1 MSNLKSLLRTRLK
14 SILETTEI
22 VEAIPVKSIVPS
34 RFPLRSDLGDIS
46 SLASSISRSG
56 LLEPIIVRPLD
67 TKFEIVAGHRRF
79 EACRKNRF
87 HEIPAIVKEL
97 TDKEAY
103 AVSLEENLQRQTLDP
118 LEEAASFKFYT
129 EKYGYGSVSELAQ
142 RVGKS
147 EEFVS
152 HRIMLLSLPADV
164 REQVRRRLLGPSDAW
179 EISRVKVPELQKEI
193 AKTAISNGTTVRD
206 IRKVANL
213 VKAGTSVNDAFEMT
227 DFERSPSA
235 GEGQKYRNTARLRST
250 AITTMKV
257 ALIRL
262 DNLIGRAS
270 RDSPNAMKEL
280 VGLRLGVHD
289 LIGRFQV
296 GRASD
301 ASPSEDVASL
311 VKDRFLA
318 YFNSGRIKEIA
329 RMRSRDKFTIFDDY
343 PLPLM
348 DLKQSLKHDSGVL
361 KSSLSRN
368 CVVEDL
374 KVHLFG
380 NGTGAIAT
388 FLFLQRHAKRGRI
401 YSWRSRVSFV
411 FERSNGEWRIVH
423 EHWSEANRAQTTV
436 RRIKKVN
443 EATPRLRPGAA

>member
-1 MSNLKSLLRTRLK
+1 LRTRLK
-14 SILETTEI
+14 SFLETTEI

-34 RFPLRSDLGDIS
+34 RFPLRFDLGDIS
-46 SLASSISRSG
+46 SLASSISKTG

-103 AVSLEENLQRQTLDP
+103 AVSLEENMQRQTLDP
-118 LEEAASFKFYT
+118 LEEAASFRFYT
-129 EKYGYGSVSELAQ
+129 EKYGYGSTSELAQ
-142 RVGKS
+142 RIGKS

-164 REQVRRRLLGPSDAW
+164 REQIRRRLLGPSDAW
-179 EISRVKVPELQKEI
+179 EISRVKVPQLQKEI
-193 AKTAISNGTTVRD
+193 ARTAISSGTTVRD
-206 IRKVANL
+206 IRRVANL

-235 GEGQKYRNTARLRST
+235 SWGQKHRDAARLKST
-250 AITTMKV
+250 AVTTMRV

-262 DNLIGRAS
+262 DNLIGRS
-270 RDSPNAMKEL
+270 SHDSPEAMKEL

-289 LIGRFQV
+289 LIGRFQME
-296 GRASD
+296 RAGD
-301 ASPSEDVASL
+301 LSPSDDVEAL
-311 VKDRFLA
+311 VKGRFLA

-348 DLKQSLKHDSGVL
+348 NLKQSLKHDSGVL

-368 CVVEDL
+368 CLVEDL
-374 KVHLFG
+374 KVHMFG

-388 FLFLQRHAKRGRI
+388 FLFLQKHTKRGRV

-423 EHWSEANRAQTTV
+423 EHWSEANRAKTTI
-436 RRIKKVN
+436 RGIKKVN
-443 EATPRLRPGAA
+443 EAGRRIRPSAS

>member
-1 MSNLKSLLRTRLK
+1 LRTRLK
-14 SILETTEI
+14 SVLETTEI

-46 SLASSISRSG
+46 SLASSISKSG

-79 EACRKNRF
+79 EACRKNRY

-118 LEEAASFKFYT
+118 LEEAASFRFYT

-142 RVGKS
+142 RIGKS

-193 AKTAISNGTTVRD
+193 AKTAIINGTTVRD

-213 VKAGTSVNDAFEMT
+213 VKAGTLVDDAFEMT
-227 DFERSPSA
+227 DFERNPSA
-235 GEGQKYRNTARLRST
+235 SGGQKYRDAARLRST

-270 RDSPNAMKEL
+270 HDSPKAMKEL

-289 LIGRFQV
+289 LIGRFQM

-301 ASPSEDVASL
+301 DASPWEDVASL

-348 DLKQSLKHDSGVL
+348 NLKQSLQHDSDVL
-361 KSSLSRN
+361 TSSLSRN
-368 CVVEDL
+368 CTVESL

-388 FLFLQRHAKRGRI
+388 FLFLQRHARRGRV

-423 EHWSEANRAQTTV
+423 EHWSEANRAQTTI

-443 EATPRLRPGAA
+443 EAAPRLRPSAA

>member
-1 MSNLKSLLRTRLK
+1 MSYLKSLLRTRLK
-14 SILETTEI
+14 SVLETTEI

-46 SLASSISRSG
+46 SLASSIGKSG

-142 RVGKS
+142 RLGKS
-147 EEFVS
+147 EELVS

-193 AKTAISNGTTVRD
+193 AKTAIFNGTTVRG

-213 VKAGTSVNDAFEMT
+213 VKAGTSVNGAFEMT
-227 DFERSPSA
+227 DFERNQSA
-235 GEGQKYRNTARLRST
+235 SGGQKYRDTARLRST
-250 AITTMKV
+250 AITSMKV

-270 RDSPNAMKEL
+270 RDSKAMKEL

-296 GRASD
+296 GRVSD

-311 VKDRFLA
+311 VKDRFLE

-348 DLKQSLKHDSGVL
+348 NLKESLKHDSGVL
-361 KSSLSRN
+361 RSSLSRN

-374 KVHLFG
+374 KVHVFG

-388 FLFLQRHAKRGRI
+388 FLFLQRHTKRGRV

-411 FERSNGEWRIVH
+411 FERSNGEWQIVH
-423 EHWSEANRAQTTV
+423 EHWSEANRAQTTI
-436 RRIKKVN
+436 RRLKKVN
-443 EATPRLRPGAA
+443 EPAPRQRPSAP

>member
-1 MSNLKSLLRTRLK
+1 LRTRLK
-14 SILETTEI
+14 SVLETTEI

-34 RFPLRSDLGDIS
+34 RFPLRTELGDIS
-46 SLASSISRSG
+46 SLASSINESG

-67 TKFEIVAGHRRF
+67 TRFEIVAGHRRF
-79 EACRKNRF
+79 EACRKNRY

-97 TDKEAY
+97 TDREAY
-103 AVSLEENLQRQTLDP
+103 AVSLEENLQRETLDP
-118 LEEAASFKFYT
+118 LEEASSFKLYT
-129 EKYGYGSVSELAQ
+129 EKYGYGSVSELAG
-142 RVGKS
+142 RIGKS
-147 EEFVS
+147 EEYVS
-152 HRIMLLSLPADV
+152 HRIMLLSLPAEIRD
-164 REQVRRRLLGPSDAW
+164 QVRRRLLGPSDAW
-179 EISRVKVPELQKEI
+179 EISRVKLPELQKEI
-193 AKTAISNGTTVRD
+193 AKAAISKGTTVRE

-213 VKAGTSVNDAFEMT
+213 VKAGTSVSDAFGMT
-227 DFERSPSA
+227 DFERHPDA
-235 GEGQKYRNTARLRST
+235 VGIQKSRDVARLRSN
-250 AITTMKV
+250 ALTTLKV

-262 DNLIGRAS
+262 DNLIERTA
-270 RDSPNAMKEL
+270 RDSPKVTKEL

-289 LIGRFQV
+289 LIGRFQM
-296 GRASD
+296 GRAGE

-318 YFNSGRIKEIA
+318 YFNSGRINEIA
-329 RMRSRDKFTIFDDY
+329 KMRSRDKFTIFDDY

-348 DLKQSLKHDSGVL
+348 DLKQSLRHDSGVM
-361 KSSLSRN
+361 KSALSRK
-368 CVVEDL
+368 CMVENL

-388 FLFLQRHAKRGRI
+388 FLFLQRHQKRGGV

-423 EHWSEANRAQTTV
+423 EHWSEANRAQTTI

-443 EATPRLRPGAA
+443 EVAHGARLTAE